1 SLDPSGNCDNYH
13 SFTNCSMANHCV
25 QFKDG
30 KLFTCTFPAHVQHFN
45 KKYGN
50 HFEVCEFDFIDIY
63 KAKDYQEILFF
74 LSKPIP
80 FCRYCK
86 VSQWAE
92 IGKWRS
98 SNKTKHEYLI

>member
-1 SLDPSGNCDNYH
+1 
-13 SFTNCSMANHCV
+13 MANHCV

-74 LSKPIP
+74 FLSLFLFVDIA
-80 FCRYCK
+80 RYHNGQK
-86 VSQWAE
+86 LENGVLAIKQNMN
-92 IGKWRS
+92 I
-98 SNKTKHEYLI
+98 